1 MFSLAW
7 KIRRELKFHSAGTLS
22 KYLSTPISSPLQ
34 RDHLS
39 VSYRWTGRASTI
51 PARLHVL
58 QTDSSV
64 AFAWCA
70 PSKLKQ
76 AKGPVVHACMGMAA
90 EPKIVWINGWMGE
103 EGRAQLHV
111 RSIWYSIV
119 VGINLLFFLLR
130 CDTDT
135 RLYLQHANAF
145 IQIKKNSAVV

>member
-1 MFSLAW
+1 
-7 KIRRELKFHSAGTLS
+7 
-22 KYLSTPISSPLQ
+22 
-34 RDHLS
+34 
-39 VSYRWTGRASTI
+39 
-51 PARLHVL
+51 
-58 QTDSSV
+58 
-64 AFAWCA
+64 
-70 PSKLKQ
+70 
-76 AKGPVVHACMGMAA
+76 MGMAA